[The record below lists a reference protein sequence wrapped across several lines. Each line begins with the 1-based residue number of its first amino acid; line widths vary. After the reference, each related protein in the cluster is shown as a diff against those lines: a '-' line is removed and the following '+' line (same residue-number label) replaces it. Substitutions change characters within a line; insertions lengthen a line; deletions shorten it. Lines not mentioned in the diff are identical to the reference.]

1 MNYIVLDI
9 MLSKLNQNESLEISM
24 INGDKYSIKYNS
36 KIHSLYDTVIVND
49 KMALSLDYISSVK
62 IVSEMPLM
70 WISSKVNFFYYCPK
84 PLYTMNNIL
93 INNNI

>member
-1 MNYIVLDI
+1 

-70 WISSKVNFFYYCPK
+70 
-84 PLYTMNNIL
+84 
-93 INNNI
+93 

>member
-70 WISSKVNFFYYCPK
+70 
-84 PLYTMNNIL
+84 
-93 INNNI
+93 

>member
-49 KMALSLDYISSVK
+49 RMALSLDYISSVK

-70 WISSKVNFFYYCPK
+70 
-84 PLYTMNNIL
+84 
-93 INNNI
+93 

>member
-9 MLSKLNQNESLEISM
+9 MLGKLNQNESLEISM

-49 KMALSLDYISSVK
+49 RMALSLDYISSVK

-70 WISSKVNFFYYCPK
+70 
-84 PLYTMNNIL
+84 
-93 INNNI
+93 

>member
-70 WISSKVNFFYYCPK
+70 WISSKVNFFLLLSQTFIYYE
-84 PLYTMNNIL
+84 
-93 INNNI
+93 